1 VTDAEAFEYYEDPA
15 KREPAP
21 GSPRRRPK
29 RLLTQHVPMRFPGK
43 TIQRV
48 KRLAD
53 AEGVTAS
60 VWIRHAIDE
69 KLRRQLGDDRL
80 DSHG

>member
-1 VTDAEAFEYYEDPA
+1 VNDAEAFEYYDDPA
-15 KREPAP
+15 RREPVP
-21 GSPRRRPK
+21 GPPRRRPK
-29 RLLTQHVPMRFPGK
+29 RPLTQHVPMRFPTE

-48 KRLAD
+48 KSMAD

-60 VWIRHAIDE
+60 VWIRRAVDE
-69 KLRRQLGDDRL
+69 KLRRRLGDDRL